1 MNAQILSATG
11 TPILVSHKIN
21 KRATDWLL
29 RPGFLMSGLGIIL
42 IALGNW
48 VLLNSILQIL
58 FIVSGWLLAF
68 CGIVLIPSWL
78 IYQIKT
84 VASGAVDEENESI

>member
-1 MNAQILSATG
+1 MNAQIFSATG
-11 TPILVSHKIN
+11 TQILVSAKTN
-21 KRATDWLL
+21 RRAIDWLL

-48 VLLNSILQIL
+48 VLVNSILQML
-58 FIVSGWLLAF
+58 FIVSGSLLSF

-78 IYQIKT
+78 IYQMKT
-84 VASGAVDEENESI
+84 VAGRSLDEENE

>member
-1 MNAQILSATG
+1 MNAQIFSATG
-11 TPILVSHKIN
+11 TQILVSAKTN
-21 KRATDWLL
+21 KRAVDWLL

-48 VLLNSILQIL
+48 VQVNSILQIL
-58 FIVSGWLLAF
+58 FIVSGCLLSF

-78 IYQIKT
+78 IYQMKR
-84 VASGAVDEENESI
+84 VPGGALDAENE